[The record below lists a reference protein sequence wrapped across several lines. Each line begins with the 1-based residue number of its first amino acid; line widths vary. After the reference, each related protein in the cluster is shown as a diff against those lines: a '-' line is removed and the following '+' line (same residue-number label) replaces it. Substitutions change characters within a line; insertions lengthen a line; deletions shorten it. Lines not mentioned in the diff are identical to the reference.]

1 MVPNSGAENGPEF
14 GTEMRERSPG
24 SPSPRV
30 RYNQLHELLGR
41 PPHPFALACQ
51 PRSTNWRGPRSGN
64 GFSGLPVASKI
75 RRQSM
80 LARAGPRS
88 YADCAAAGVSG
99 STLLHL
105 RHCCWRVRAHCL
117 TVAVLLLARPD
128 PLSCRWTAAGASG
141 SALLLLLCCFFF
153 FCWSFVLHNF
163 SSFC

>member
-41 PPHPFALACQ
+41 SLRIRLLCLACQ
-51 PRSTNWRGPRSGN
+51 PGSTNWRGPRSGN
-64 GFSGLPVASKI
+64 GFSGLSVASKI

-80 LARAGPRS
+80 LARPGPRS
-88 YADCAAAGVSG
+88 YADCVAAGVSG

-105 RHCCWRVRAHCL
+105 RRCCWRVRAHCL
-117 TVAVLLLARPD
+117 IVAVLLLTRPG
-128 PLSCRWTAAGASG
+128 PLSCPCWIAAGASG
-141 SALLLLLCCFFF
+141 SALL
-153 FCWSFVLHNF
+153 
-163 SSFC
+163 